1 MTQIF
6 VLRINPSVTVQ
17 LEPHLHQQE
26 DPKDSQELHEFG
38 AQPITVWNL
47 LAPLSTSW
55 NLYLP
60 LRSCSGSRQIGNMAL
75 P

>member
-17 LEPHLHQQE
+17 LEPHSHQQE

-38 AQPITVWNL
+38 A
-47 LAPLSTSW
+47 
-55 NLYLP
+55 
-60 LRSCSGSRQIGNMAL
+60 
-75 P
+75 